1 MHMLNYRMKKDYEE
15 FKKKQPLGV
24 VGGPINEQN
33 LKEWEVTIPG
43 PTGTPYEG
51 GKFKVKIILPDD
63 FPNSA
68 PTCYFLTKI
77 FHPNIRF
84 ENGNICVNF
93 LKKGSEEEKN
103 KNKKTWT
110 NKNTIC
116 NIIFGLYGLLKCP
129 NQDDAW
135 NFNAHNLFLKDKKR
149 YELIAKNFTNKF
161 AK

>member
-1 MHMLNYRMKKDYEE
+1 MLNYRMIKDYEE

-43 PTGTPYEG
+43 PIGSPYEG
-51 GKFKVKIILPDD
+51 GKFKVKIILPED

-84 ENGNICVNF
+84 ESGSICVNF
-93 LKKGSEEEKN
+93 LKKGNEEDKN

-116 NIIFGLYGLLKCP
+116 NVIFGLYGLLKCP
-129 NQDDAW
+129 NQNDAW
-135 NFNAHNLFLKDKKR
+135 NFNAHNLFIKDRKR
-149 YELIAKNFTNKF
+149 YEIIAKNFTNKF